1 MPELLAE
8 RVSNYELFFDLAF
21 VLGISQL
28 TSSIHL
34 SHVGVQEIFSF
45 IISNIYI

>member
-1 MPELLAE
+1 MPEFLAK

-28 TSSIHL
+28 ISSIHL
-34 SHVGVQEIFSF
+34 SHVGVQEIFSLF
-45 IISNIYI
+45 H